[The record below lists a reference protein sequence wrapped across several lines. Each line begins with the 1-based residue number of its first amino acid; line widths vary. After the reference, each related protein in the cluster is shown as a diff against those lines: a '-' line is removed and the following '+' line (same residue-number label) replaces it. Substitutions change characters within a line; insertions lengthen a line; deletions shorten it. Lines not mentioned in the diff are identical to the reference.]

1 MNFRINLK
9 MGSSAARSPYS
20 LAIKSFIIG
29 ASLLTGIAGSLQAQ
43 EVQFTRPSW
52 YFGVAGG
59 ANFNFFD
66 GTTQQLNP
74 DLTVPAAFH
83 KGNGVGLY
91 VAPLIEFHRPDTRL
105 GFMLQAGFDSRR
117 GKFKQVTTPC
127 NCPADL
133 NTDLSY
139 ITVEPSLRF
148 APFKSNFYLYAGPR
162 LAFNLS
168 KSFTYKQGINP
179 AIPTQ
184 VANPDVK
191 GDFDNMNEHL
201 ISMQIGAG
209 YDIQLSSQ
217 NKKTQFVL
225 SPFVSFQPY
234 FGQDP
239 RTVESWN
246 ITTVRAG
253 IALKLGS
260 GHKIAKPVVVE
271 PIPEAK
277 PEPKPEPAPAPAPVV
292 VVKPAVIGNVYT
304 VYFAF
309 DKWNLDNQAT
319 SDLDRLAKDMND
331 YQTVSVEIKSH
342 TDSRGPENYNM
353 KLSEKRGSAVIEYLA
368 TKGINGSRVNAQA
381 FGETQLLNKCK
392 DGVICTKAEHAVNRR
407 TESII
412 IEK

>member
-1 MNFRINLK
+1 M
-9 MGSSAARSPYS
+9 
-20 LAIKSFIIG
+20 KSFIIG
-29 ASLLTGIAGSLQAQ
+29 ASLLTGIAGSLKAQ

-59 ANFNFFD
+59 ANFNFYD
-66 GTTQQLNP
+66 GTTQQLNSG
-74 DLTVPAAFH
+74 LTGPAIFH
-83 KGNGVGLY
+83 KGNGAGLY

-105 GFMLQAGFDSRR
+105 GFMIQAGFDSRE
-117 GKFKQVTTPC
+117 GKFKQVLTPC

-148 APFKSNFYLYAGPR
+148 APFRSDFYLFAGPR
-162 LAFNLS
+162 FAFNRA

-184 VANPDVK
+184 VAGPEVK

-217 NKKTQFVL
+217 KKKTQLVL

-271 PIPEAK
+271 QVPEAK
-277 PEPKPEPAPAPAPVV
+277 PEPKPEVV
-292 VVKPAVIGNVYT
+292 VVPEPVPEVKVVAPTVVGNVYT
-304 VYFAF
+304 LLFGLNFGF
-309 DKWNLDNQAT
+309 DKWDLNSQSSAE
-319 SDLDRLAKDMND
+319 LDRLVKDMTDNPD
-331 YQTVSVEIKSH
+331 VDVEIKSF
-342 TDSRGPENYNM
+342 TDSRGSASYNL
-353 KLSEKRGSAVIEYLA
+353 KLSEKRGKSVADYLIK
-368 TKGINGSRVNAQA
+368 KGINSSRIKSFAL
-381 FGETQLLNKCK
+381 GETQLVNKCK
-392 DGVICTKAEHAVNRR
+392 DGVKCTPAEHAANRR
-407 TESII
+407 SECTLVVW
-412 IEK
+412 KKK